1 MALNVAKIQ
10 IKNEIVLI
18 LIIFSQK
25 IILDKVLT
33 NVK

>member
-10 IKNEIVLI
+10 IKKEIVLI